1 MAGSRAATASG
12 KWPLAEAR
20 AERRRG
26 RVTKVRR
33 ESMAGGAGRFAM
45 EIEDGLAAEADAG
58 VVEAE
63 VEVEAGVAVEID
75 PDVEP
80 DAEV

>member
-1 MAGSRAATASG
+1 
-12 KWPLAEAR
+12 
-20 AERRRG
+20 
-26 RVTKVRR
+26 
-33 ESMAGGAGRFAM
+33 MAGGAGRFAM